1 MSAQLPLD
9 FRRLARRND
18 PSTSK
23 VAAARV
29 IDFADGHYAL
39 IIAALAHG
47 EATIYEIAE
56 RSGLSHVQVAR
67 RMPEL
72 AEAALVV
79 DTGSTKPSPS
89 GRPCRIWR
97 LAEVHEGRKP

>member
-39 IIAALAHG
+39 IISALSQG

-56 RSGLSHVQVAR
+56 RAGLTHVQVAR

-72 AEAALVV
+72 AAATLVV
-79 DTGSTKPSPS
+79 DTGRTKPSPS
-89 GRPCRIWR
+89 GRPCRIWKVVEAR
-97 LAEVHEGRKP
+97 AA